1 MPRTAPAKAIEPAA
15 ADAAALAALGFA
27 HAPVALCVTRHRVI
41 AACNPAFSALFGHA
55 APALVGQSIAM
66 LYPSPQEF
74 RRIGQRGYPR
84 MRQGGRYEDE
94 RLMRRADGEL
104 IWCRV
109 RGLSPDATAPAR
121 EAVWAFDRVA
131 HSGQLTATLSPRER
145 EVVAQLAAGHT
156 SKEIARLLA
165 LSPRTVDMHRAR
177 LLRKFGVRSTAQLL
191 AALA

>member
-1 MPRTAPAKAIEPAA
+1 MHAS
-15 ADAAALAALGFA
+15 LAASANATAIGFE

-41 AACNPAFSALFGHA
+41 AACNQRFCALFGYEA
-55 APALVGQSIAM
+55 SALVGQSMAL
-66 LYPSPQEF
+66 LYPSRQEF

-94 RLMRRADGEL
+94 RLMRCASGEL
-104 IWCRV
+104 VWCRV
-109 RGLSPDATAPAR
+109 RGLSPDAAAPAR

-156 SKEIARLLA
+156 TKEIARTLA
-165 LSPRTVDMHRAR
+165 LSPRTIDMHRAR